1 MKILISWMRLGK
13 KSKVK
18 LVKILVQ
25 ISFIFLNLNRNLN
38 KLINFDLFAKC
49 KVMLDIKVIKSHRK
63 VRLIRS

>member
-13 KSKVK
+13 KSKVN

-38 KLINFDLFAKC
+38 KLINFDLFAKTP
-49 KVMLDIKVIKSHRK
+49 KF
-63 VRLIRS
+63 

>member
-1 MKILISWMRLGK
+1 MRLGK